1 MDFML
6 ELLKIVLPAVIVFFT
21 AFYLIKF
28 FLKNE
33 TDKKYIE
40 NKALLNKETILLRL
54 QAYERLVLFLER
66 MSPSAMVM
74 RMNKNNLS
82 AADFHLQL
90 LSTVRSE
97 FEHNLA
103 QQLYIS
109 NESWQML
116 VNAKEEVIKQ
126 LNLAKEKMSD
136 TETAVVL
143 TKTIIANSNSVRSL
157 LVATIAMLKKEAA
170 QLF

>member
-40 NKALLNKETILLRL
+40 NKALVNKETILLRL

-116 VNAKEEVIKQ
+116 VNAKEEVIK
-126 LNLAKEKMSD
+126 
-136 TETAVVL
+136 
-143 TKTIIANSNSVRSL
+143 
-157 LVATIAMLKKEAA
+157 
-170 QLF
+170 

>member
-40 NKALLNKETILLRL
+40 NKALVNKETILLRL